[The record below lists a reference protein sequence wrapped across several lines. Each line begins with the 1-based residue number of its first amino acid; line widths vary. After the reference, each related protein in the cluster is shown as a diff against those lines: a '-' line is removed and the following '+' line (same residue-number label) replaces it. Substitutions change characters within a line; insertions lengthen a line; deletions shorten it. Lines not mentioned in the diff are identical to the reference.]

1 MLVSI
6 NLKSFEKQLTN
17 IVNYSNGFVDGIEKG
32 KGIFLRNLGF
42 GIVQGLSAYIDS
54 QARSNP
60 KALHH
65 VYEWYQTGSPNARLF
80 DLDYT
85 VSGIGLSVFG
95 TFKQSRTVKD
105 DSTTPFYN
113 KAKIMEEGMPVTI
126 KPKKSSVLAFQ
137 SGGTTV
143 FTPNSI
149 TVNNP
154 GGNQVSGSFEKTFD
168 EFMRFYFKQS
178 FLRACGLY
186 DYISNPIVYKK
197 NLSAGAKMGKGK
209 GIQTGFKWIT
219 NAKIG
224 VE

>member
-17 IVNYSNGFVDGIEKG
+17 IVNYSNGFIDGVEKG
-32 KGIFLRNLGF
+32 KNIFLKNLGF

-60 KALHH
+60 QALHH

-113 KAKIMEEGMPVTI
+113 KAKIMEDGMPVTI
-126 KPKKSSVLAFQ
+126 KPKKSSVLAFE
-137 SGGTTV
+137 SGGTTI
-143 FTPNSI
+143 FTPNTI

-154 GGNQVSGSFEKTFD
+154 GGNEVSGSFEKTFD
-168 EFMRFYFKQS
+168 EFMKFYFKQS
-178 FLRACGLY
+178 FLRASGLY
-186 DYISNPIVYKK
+186 DYISNPTIYKK
-197 NLSAGAKMGKGK
+197 NLNEGSKMGKNK

>member
-168 EFMRFYFKQS
+168 DS
-178 FLRACGLY
+178 ILDLLR
-186 DYISNPIVYKK
+186 SKRK
-197 NLSAGAKMGKGK
+197 N
-209 GIQTGFKWIT
+209 
-219 NAKIG
+219 
-224 VE
+224 